1 MRTKYLLLVGLAAL
15 LGSCQNENEPKTS
28 SAPGT
33 EGDYRIIIEGDEIDS
48 PSRAGEKSFVGGT
61 ASGAGLYDGD
71 RKAIVSATPNSDYE
85 IDYFW
90 GGPASDPDKYT
101 TSSTA
106 ATTYD
111 VPING
116 QDHTFHLKFKEKK
129 RDVIIDAGT
138 GGSVSPSGRQT
149 WKVEQG
155 HQITA
160 TPNSGYEFTGW
171 SVSGSGITLDNSS
184 SSTTNVT
191 LASDYSS
198 NGTITAN
205 FKQSIRSITI
215 NLDSFYSST
224 SSTNSG
230 KSYEYLTV
238 SSTDCSGIIC
248 RIYGQTKN
256 DMDNMDEVSYPVRI
270 EQNQKVMYA
279 YSEWETINQ
288 DGDTRE
294 KSATPQS
301 FDIMIKGRT
310 ILSKLNSPDGSQ
322 TLSFAKFNGKKY
334 SVNGYNITFQYAS
347 HRE

>member
-28 SAPGT
+28 SVPGT
-33 EGDYRIIIEGDEIDS
+33 EGDYRIIIEGDETDS

-129 RDVIIDAGT
+129 RKVTINAGT
-138 GGSVSPSGRQT
+138 GGRVNPSGSADY
-149 WKVEQG
+149 KVLKA
-155 HQITA
+155 HNITA

-171 SVSGSGITLDNSS
+171 SVSGSGITLGNSS
-184 SSTTNVT
+184 NASTTFT
-191 LASDYSS
+191 LASNYSS
-198 NGTITAN
+198 NGTITARFSKIMPPDKETIYLSFRGQPVN
-205 FKQSIRSITI
+205 NSSIKVIASLSQSVPHPTITVDVVFYYIDSNASHAVSKNVSITI
-215 NLDSFYSST
+215 REGASYGESIITGGSNMRP
-224 SSTNSG
+224 SG
-230 KSYEYLTV
+230 GSYIQSAYPNKWGTLPEYT
-238 SSTDCSGIIC
+238 
-248 RIYGQTKN
+248 
-256 DMDNMDEVSYPVRI
+256 
-270 EQNQKVMYA
+270 
-279 YSEWETINQ
+279 
-288 DGDTRE
+288 
-294 KSATPQS
+294 
-301 FDIMIKGRT
+301 
-310 ILSKLNSPDGSQ
+310 LNW
-322 TLSFAKFNGKKY
+322 
-334 SVNGYNITFQYAS
+334 
-347 HRE
+347 

>member
-1 MRTKYLLLVGLAAL
+1 MGIATM
-15 LGSCQNENEPKTS
+15 LGACQNENEPKRS

-48 PSRAGEKSFVGGT
+48 PSRSGEARFVGGT

-71 RKAIVSATPNSDYE
+71 RTATVSATPNSDYE

-90 GGPASDPDKYT
+90 GGPASEPQKYNT
-101 TSSTA
+101 TSTV

-111 VPING
+111 VPIG
-116 QDHTFHLKFKEKK
+116 GEDHTFHLKFKEKK

-205 FKQSIRSITI
+205 FKQAIKGEISIDCVYEDYYGWSGS
-215 NLDSFYSST
+215 DSDVTY
-224 SSTNSG
+224 
-230 KSYEYLTV
+230 TV
-238 SSTDCSGIIC
+238 SSGVEIEATYEIEYYSSRDDGSSDSGKFEKIIFENVTSSLTKDYDDGYGNTESQSATLIDFVVKVNGQQ
-248 RIYGQTKN
+248 IY
-256 DMDNMDEVSYPVRI
+256 
-270 EQNQKVMYA
+270 
-279 YSEWETINQ
+279 
-288 DGDTRE
+288 
-294 KSATPQS
+294 KSANTPE
-301 FDIMIKGRT
+301 
-310 ILSKLNSPDGSQ
+310 
-322 TLSFAKFNGKKY
+322 NGKIY
-334 SVNGYNITFQYAS
+334 NGYRIKYTSKYIR
-347 HRE
+347 H

>member
-191 LASDYSS
+191 LASDYSFQR
-198 NGTITAN
+198 N
-205 FKQSIRSITI
+205 
-215 NLDSFYSST
+215 Y
-224 SSTNSG
+224 
-230 KSYEYLTV
+230 
-238 SSTDCSGIIC
+238 
-248 RIYGQTKN
+248 
-256 DMDNMDEVSYPVRI
+256 
-270 EQNQKVMYA
+270 
-279 YSEWETINQ
+279 YSEFQAIH
-288 DGDTRE
+288 
-294 KSATPQS
+294 
-301 FDIMIKGRT
+301 
-310 ILSKLNSPDGSQ
+310 
-322 TLSFAKFNGKKY
+322 KKY
-334 SVNGYNITFQYAS
+334 
-347 HRE
+347 HD